1 MNYSKLDVALGERAY
16 PIFVGPDLL
25 QDGRFFSPYI
35 GGRQVCIVTND
46 RVAPLYLERLQKT
59 LADAGSDL
67 VVDSVILPDG
77 EQHKNLQTLESIF
90 DHLLESRHNRKTT
103 LIALGGG
110 VVGDMC
116 GFAAACYQRGV
127 AFIQAPTTLLA
138 QVDSSVGG
146 KTGVNHRLGKNMI
159 GSFYQPQAVVIDTL
173 VLNSLPE
180 RELSAGLAEVIK
192 YGLIAD
198 PEFYEWLEQNMD
210 LLLSKDPEAL
220 RYAIVRSCEIKAA
233 VVAQDE
239 YESGLRAI
247 LNLGHTYGHAIE
259 TEMGYGSWLHG
270 EAVAVG
276 MAMACQ
282 LSADLGWVDEA
293 LVQRV
298 RTLLIKAKLPV
309 EPPAQMNRASFE
321 RHMRVD
327 KKNTDERIRLVL
339 LTALGQA
346 VITSDFDTQC
356 FQRQLDR
363 LT

>member
-16 PIFVGPDLL
+16 PIFVGPGLL
-25 QDGRFFSPYI
+25 HDGQVLLPFLT
-35 GGRQVCIVTND
+35 GQQVCIVTND
-46 RVAPLYLERLQKT
+46 RVAPLYLETLQQT
-59 LADAGSDL
+59 LADVAPDL

-90 DHLLESRHNRKTT
+90 DHLLEARHNRKTT

-127 AFIQAPTTLLA
+127 AFIQVPTTLLA

-159 GSFYQPQAVVIDTL
+159 GAFYQPQAVVIDTL
-173 VLNSLPE
+173 VLNSLPD

-198 PEFYEWLEQNMD
+198 PDFFLWLEQNID
-210 LLLSKDPEAL
+210 ALLAKDPEAL

-259 TEMGYGSWLHG
+259 TEMGYGTWLHG
-270 EAVAVG
+270 EAVAAG
-276 MAMACQ
+276 MVMACQ
-282 LSADLGWVDEA
+282 LSADLGWVDDA
-293 LVQRV
+293 LVQRA
-298 RTLLIKAKLPV
+298 RALLIRAGLPV
-309 EPPAQMNRASFE
+309 EPPGEMTRRSFE
-321 RHMRVD
+321 QHMRVD
-327 KKNTDERIRLVL
+327 KKMTDERIRLVL

-363 LT
+363 LA